1 MCACVCNQQYFLF
14 VQKPLNIISACCS
27 AGTRCGHYYAE
38 LLFQPHPPL
47 DNESQNISI
56 NTSKAALWKKRQTM
70 HSDTYL
76 NVLFV
81 CYCFCLPCL
90 VCQCRKFH
98 LVLKCKSCEAQGH
111 PQRENN
117 GQRPAEE
124 QTLPLN
130 QIKRH

>member
-1 MCACVCNQQYFLF
+1 MCLCLHNTFSLF
-14 VQKPLNIISACCS
+14 ENPSILSQPVAVQEQDVATVTQSFSFSHIHHLTMNRRISVL
-27 AGTRCGHYYAE
+27 THQR
-38 LLFQPHPPL
+38 LL
-47 DNESQNISI
+47 SGRRG
-56 NTSKAALWKKRQTM
+56 RQCTAI
-70 HSDTYL
+70 HTF
-76 NVLFV
+76 LFV

-124 QTLPLN
+124 QTPPLN
-130 QIKRH
+130 QTKRH